1 MQLLTSEV
9 FTSNYKTDVS
19 AHVEEIQGK
28 YKAKYISWANAVY
41 LLKTNHPELS
51 VAFEK
56 DANGTPVFTEGKFK
70 FLQPYMTDGEKR
82 TPSLFYPIMDSR
94 HNAIEY
100 PNACEINKGF
110 QRATAKAISVF
121 TGLGLGLFAGEDLP
135 EPIYKEEGS
144 KENNTAYKES
154 PRHIHGSPPL
164 KNYESF
170 SGAWTDY
177 KITFGKHNGKT
188 LGELAEEA
196 PSYIDFLQSDKFE
209 IRSPALQEAVDKA
222 MIDIK
227 QGYSSAV
234 DDPVEKEEALDQ
246 VDPFRH
252 EKEAGQEPE
261 ADEDED
267 VPF

>member
-1 MQLLTSEV
+1 MQLLTGEV

-56 DANGTPVFTEGKFK
+56 DANGSPVFTEGKFK

-135 EPIYKEEGS
+135 EPIYKDEDS
-144 KENNTAYKES
+144 KQNNKPNNENPKEYS
-154 PRHIHGSPPL
+154 G
-164 KNYESF
+164 SF

-222 MIDIK
+222 MSDIK

-234 DDPVEKEEALDQ
+234 DESVPDEVAEQTAD
-246 VDPFRH
+246 V
-252 EKEAGQEPE
+252 E
-261 ADEDED
+261 ADDDED

>member
-1 MQLLTSEV
+1 MQLLTKEQFS
-9 FTSNYKTDVS
+9 SNYKTDVS
-19 AHVEEIQGK
+19 AYTETIQGK
-28 YKAKYISWANAVY
+28 YKANYISWANAVY
-41 LLKTNHPELS
+41 LNKTNHPELS

-56 DANGTPVFTEGKFK
+56 DANGSPVFTEGKFK
-70 FLQPYMTDGEKR
+70 FLQPYITDGEKR

-135 EPIYKEEGS
+135 EPIFKDEDS
-144 KENNTAYKES
+144 KQNNKPNNENPVAYS
-154 PRHIHGSPPL
+154 G
-164 KNYESF
+164 SF

-177 KITFGKHNGKT
+177 RITFGKHNGKT
-188 LGELAEEA
+188 LGELAEKA

-252 EKEAGQEPE
+252 EKEAEQT
-261 ADEDED
+261 ADADAEEDED

>member
-1 MQLLTSEV
+1 MQLLTGEV

-56 DANGTPVFTEGKFK
+56 DANGSPVFTEGKFK

-135 EPIYKEEGS
+135 EPIYKDEDS
-144 KENNTAYKES
+144 KQNNKPNNENPVEYS
-154 PRHIHGSPPL
+154 G
-164 KNYESF
+164 SF

-222 MIDIK
+222 MSDIK

-234 DDPVEKEEALDQ
+234 DESVPDEVAEQTAD
-246 VDPFRH
+246 V
-252 EKEAGQEPE
+252 E
-261 ADEDED
+261 ADDDED